1 MSFLVAL
8 SLSTGICCG
17 IWALIASFT
26 SLKLITWIGF
36 AGCTAYFA
44 SGKHGFEG
52 MKTAFFA
59 LMSGVAS
66 AFVAV
71 LISSKFPTVGG
82 VAILM
87 TGIISGTMCY
97 QSKLKELWF
106 IPGAFLGCFSTF
118 AYLSS
123 GGDIMGPGIIPHL
136 VSLLCGIV
144 LAVSCDKGAGLLFK
158 LFGKEEEQSN

>member
-17 IWALIASFT
+17 IWALIASF
-26 SLKLITWIGF
+26 SPAYLITWIGF
-36 AGCTAYFA
+36 AGCTSYFA
-44 SGKHGFEG
+44 SGKHGLEG

-71 LISSKFPTVGG
+71 LISSRFPTVGS

-87 TGIISGTMCY
+87 TAIISGTMCY

-123 GGDIMGPGIIPHL
+123 GANILGPGIIPHL
-136 VSLLCGIV
+136 VSLCCGVV

-158 LFGKEEEQSN
+158 LFGKEE

>member
-87 TGIISGTMCY
+87 TAIISGTMCY

-106 IPGAFLGCFSTF
+106 IPGGFLGMFLNFRIPIIRWRHNGTWNYTSPCI
-118 AYLSS
+118 SS
-123 GGDIMGPGIIPHL
+123 LWYSLGCIM
-136 VSLLCGIV
+136 
-144 LAVSCDKGAGLLFK
+144 
-158 LFGKEEEQSN
+158 